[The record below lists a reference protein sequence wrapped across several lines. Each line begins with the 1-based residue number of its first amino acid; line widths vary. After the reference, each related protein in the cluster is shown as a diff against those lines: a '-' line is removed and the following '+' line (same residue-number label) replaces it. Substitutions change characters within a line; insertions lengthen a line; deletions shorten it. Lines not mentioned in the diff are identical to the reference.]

1 MKHRALAASLLL
13 LGAGAAR
20 AQTPPAQPAPRPP
33 ACATPEHRQFDF
45 WIGYWDVYPANSE
58 RMIAHS
64 LIERRYAGCA
74 IRENWLPLGREGGG
88 SFSGWRSGERRW
100 RQTWVDS
107 GGAWVEFQGG
117 MQGDAMVLTGEW
129 AGVNG
134 PGTTALVRMTY
145 TRQEGGVV
153 RQLGEASTDG
163 GATWGPAWDYYYRP
177 SASPPPASPGGSPQS

>member
-1 MKHRALAASLLL
+1 MLAAILIAAAAQ
-13 LGAGAAR
+13 GAQPVQPA
-20 AQTPPAQPAPRPP
+20 TPPPRPP

-45 WIGYWDVYPANSE
+45 WVGYWDVYPANGE

-88 SFSGWRSGERRW
+88 SYSAWRPGERRW

-107 GGAWVEFQGG
+107 GGSWVEFFGG
-117 MQGDAMVLTGEW
+117 MQGEAMVLTGEW

-145 TRQEGGVV
+145 TSEPGGVV
-153 RQLGEASTDG
+153 RQLGESSTDG
-163 GATWGPAWDYYYRP
+163 GTTWSPAWDYYYRP
-177 SASPPPASPGGSPQS
+177 SASPPPASPGAPPEG